1 LLKLAMTD
9 KSARMRR
16 GNLSRIN
23 PADKNL
29 LAALEPSIVD
39 LAKNDKAKLVR
50 AQAISLLANLKKAE
64 YTEIFKA
71 GLNDSSYSVAGASL
85 YGLSQLDK
93 TLALAEAKK
102 LAAKPNKGSLK
113 DAIAKAYMLSGSEE
127 LFTSVYE
134 DFKKMQWWEQ
144 LGQVNDFATYLSELK
159 SSDKVKKGVDLII
172 TGSKGI
178 PEQYHS
184 QTNVMINK
192 AIQIVIDKKATDKK
206 LKAELEK
213 KLLK

>member
-1 LLKLAMTD
+1 
-9 KSARMRR
+9 
-16 GNLSRIN
+16 
-23 PADKNL
+23 
-29 LAALEPSIVD
+29 
-39 LAKNDKAKLVR
+39 
-50 AQAISLLANLKKAE
+50 
-64 YTEIFKA
+64 
-71 GLNDSSYSVAGASL
+71 
-85 YGLSQLDK
+85 
-93 TLALAEAKK
+93 
-102 LAAKPNKGSLK
+102 KPNKGSLK

-127 LFTSVYE
+127 LFPSVYE

-144 LGQVNDFATYLSELK
+144 LGQVNDFATYLSEIK

-192 AIQIVIDKKATDKK
+192 AIQIVIDKKASDKK